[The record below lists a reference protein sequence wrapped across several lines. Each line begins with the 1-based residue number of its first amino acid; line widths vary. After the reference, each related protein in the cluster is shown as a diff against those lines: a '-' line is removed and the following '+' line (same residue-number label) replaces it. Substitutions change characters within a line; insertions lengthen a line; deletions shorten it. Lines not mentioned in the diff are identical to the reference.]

1 MHLPNFTSSWF
12 LISRQLAE
20 ANHFFQG
27 NNMRRPLEPLLIALS
42 LATTAAFA
50 APPSA
55 SSLEAILST
64 NGSQQSL
71 ETTLA
76 GVEGKM
82 RQEINKTIF
91 THNNGPITPAQKLA
105 VDKAA
110 PQVTKVMQT
119 EMGWDK
125 MKLAYTKIYQDALTQ
140 EEVNRLAALY
150 KDPAYMA
157 LMQKMVSINIK
168 SAQAIQAKL
177 PIIQQKIEPILEKAV
192 QEALAAK

>member
-1 MHLPNFTSSWF
+1 MKNSYFVIILT
-12 LISRQLAE
+12 
-20 ANHFFQG
+20 
-27 NNMRRPLEPLLIALS
+27 LS
-42 LATTAAFA
+42 AATVFA
-50 APPSA
+50 APPTAA
-55 SSLEAILST
+55 SIEAILST

-71 ETTLA
+71 ESTLA

-82 RQEINKTIF
+82 RQEINKAIF

-125 MKLAYTKIYQDALTQ
+125 MKLAYIKIYQDSLSQ

-157 LMQKMVSINIK
+157 LMQKMVAVNVK

-177 PIIQQKIEPILEKAV
+177 PIIQQKIEPILEAAV
-192 QEALAAK
+192 KEAIGVK

>member
-1 MHLPNFTSSWF
+1 MNTRNLLT
-12 LISRQLAE
+12 LISLA
-20 ANHFFQG
+20 
-27 NNMRRPLEPLLIALS
+27 LLSIT
-42 LATTAAFA
+42 ATA

-55 SSLEAILST
+55 TSIESILTT

-71 ETTLA
+71 ESTLA
-76 GVEGKM
+76 GVEGRM
-82 RQEINKTIF
+82 RQEINKAIF

-125 MKLAYTKIYQDALTQ
+125 MKLAYTKIYQDSLTQ

-150 KDPAYMA
+150 KDPSYMA
-157 LMQKMVSINIK
+157 LMQKMVDINIK

-177 PIIQQKIEPILEKAV
+177 PIIHQKIEPILEKAV
-192 QEALAAK
+192 QEALQGK

>member
-1 MHLPNFTSSWF
+1 MKTSF
-12 LISRQLAE
+12 
-20 ANHFFQG
+20 N
-27 NNMRRPLEPLLIALS
+27 LLFVS
-42 LATTAAFA
+42 LCLTATTTFA
-50 APPSA
+50 APPTA
-55 SSLEAILST
+55 STIEAILST

-82 RQEINKTIF
+82 RQEINRQLF

-105 VDKAA
+105 VDKVA
-110 PQVTKVMQT
+110 PQVNKVMQT

-125 MKLAYTKIYQDALTQ
+125 MKLAYIKIYQDSLSQ

-157 LMQKMVSINIK
+157 LMQKMVAINLK

-177 PIIQQKIEPILEKAV
+177 PIIQQKIEPILEAAV
-192 QEALAAK
+192 KEAIGVK

>member
-1 MHLPNFTSSWF
+1 MKR
-12 LISRQLAE
+12 ISTLA
-20 ANHFFQG
+20 A
-27 NNMRRPLEPLLIALS
+27 ALA
-42 LATTAAFA
+42 LATTATFA
-50 APPSA
+50 APPTA
-55 SSLEAILST
+55 SSIEAILAT
-64 NGSQQSL
+64 NGAQQSL
-71 ETTLA
+71 ESTLA

-82 RQEINKTIF
+82 RQEINRQLF
-91 THNNGPITPAQKLA
+91 THNNGPITPAQKQA

-150 KDPAYMA
+150 KDPVYMA
-157 LMQKMVSINIK
+157 LMQKMVAVNIK

>member
-1 MHLPNFTSSWF
+1 MNTRNLLT
-12 LISRQLAE
+12 LISLA
-20 ANHFFQG
+20 
-27 NNMRRPLEPLLIALS
+27 LLSIT
-42 LATTAAFA
+42 ATA

-55 SSLEAILST
+55 TSIESILST

-71 ETTLA
+71 ESTLA
-76 GVEGKM
+76 GVEGRM
-82 RQEINKTIF
+82 RQEINKAIF

-125 MKLAYTKIYQDALTQ
+125 MKLAYTKIYQDSLTQ

-150 KDPAYMA
+150 KDPSYMA
-157 LMQKMVSINIK
+157 LMQKMVDINIK

-192 QEALAAK
+192 QEALQGK

>member
-1 MHLPNFTSSWF
+1 MK
-12 LISRQLAE
+12 ISLKSLLA
-20 ANHFFQG
+20 
-27 NNMRRPLEPLLIALS
+27 IILS
-42 LATTAAFA
+42 VTAASTFA
-50 APPSA
+50 APPTPTSI
-55 SSLEAILST
+55 EAILST
-64 NGSQQSL
+64 NGAQQSL
-71 ETTLA
+71 ESTLA

-82 RQEINKTIF
+82 RQEINRQLF

-125 MKLAYTKIYQDALTQ
+125 MKAAYTKIYQDALTQ

-157 LMQKMVSINIK
+157 LMQKMVDINIK

-177 PIIQQKIEPILEKAV
+177 PVIQQKIEPILEKAV

>member
-1 MHLPNFTSSWF
+1 MNTRTL
-12 LISRQLAE
+12 LA
-20 ANHFFQG
+20 
-27 NNMRRPLEPLLIALS
+27 ITS
-42 LATTAAFA
+42 LAIIASNSFA
-50 APPSA
+50 APPT
-55 SSLEAILST
+55 SSSIEAILAT

-71 ETTLA
+71 ESTLA
-76 GVEGKM
+76 GVEVRM
-82 RQEINKTIF
+82 RQEINKAIF
-91 THNNGPITPAQKLA
+91 QSNGGPITPAQKLA
-105 VDKAA
+105 IDKAA

-140 EEVNRLAALY
+140 EEVNRLASLY

-157 LMQKMVSINIK
+157 LMQKMVNINLK

>member
-1 MHLPNFTSSWF
+1 MNTRTL
-12 LISRQLAE
+12 LA
-20 ANHFFQG
+20 
-27 NNMRRPLEPLLIALS
+27 ITS
-42 LATTAAFA
+42 LAIIASNSFA
-50 APPSA
+50 APPT
-55 SSLEAILST
+55 SSSIEAILAT

-71 ETTLA
+71 ESTLA
-76 GVEGKM
+76 GVEVRM
-82 RQEINKTIF
+82 RQEINKAIF
-91 THNNGPITPAQKLA
+91 QSNGGPITPAQKLA
-105 VDKAA
+105 IDKAA

-125 MKLAYTKIYQDALTQ
+125 MKLAYTKIYQEALTQ

-157 LMQKMVSINIK
+157 LMQKMVNINLK

>member
-1 MHLPNFTSSWF
+1 MKTLP
-12 LISRQLAE
+12 LKL
-20 ANHFFQG
+20 
-27 NNMRRPLEPLLIALS
+27 LLIALTCAS
-42 LATTAAFA
+42 TAAFA
-50 APPSA
+50 AQPTPS
-55 SSLEAILST
+55 SIEAILST
-64 NGSQQSL
+64 NGAQQSL
-71 ETTLA
+71 ESTLA

-82 RQEINKTIF
+82 RQEINKAIF

-125 MKLAYTKIYQDALTQ
+125 MKLAYIKIYQDSLSQ

-157 LMQKMVSINIK
+157 LMQKMVAVNIK

-177 PIIQQKIEPILEKAV
+177 PIIQQKIEPILEAAV
-192 QEALAAK
+192 KEAIGVK

>member
-1 MHLPNFTSSWF
+1 M
-12 LISRQLAE
+12 
-20 ANHFFQG
+20 FQSIKFI
-27 NNMRRPLEPLLIALS
+27 LIALTLS
-42 LATTAAFA
+42 SVSALA
-50 APPSA
+50 APPTTA
-55 SSLEAILST
+55 SIEAILAT

-71 ETTLA
+71 ESTLA
-76 GVEGKM
+76 GVEGRM
-82 RQEINKTIF
+82 RQEINRQLF

-105 VDKAA
+105 IDKAA
-110 PQVTKVMQT
+110 PQVTKVMQD
-119 EMGWDK
+119 EMGWNK

-157 LMQKMVSINIK
+157 LMNKMVQINLK

-192 QEALAAK
+192 QEAIGGK

>member
-1 MHLPNFTSSWF
+1 MKLF
-12 LISRQLAE
+12 L
-20 ANHFFQG
+20 
-27 NNMRRPLEPLLIALS
+27 LLILS
-42 LATTAAFA
+42 FLTTTTLA
-50 APPSA
+50 APPTPA
-55 SSLEAILST
+55 SIEAILAT
-64 NGSQQSL
+64 NGAQQSL
-71 ETTLA
+71 ESTLA

-82 RQEINKTIF
+82 RQEINKAIF
-91 THNNGPITPAQKLA
+91 SNNGGPITPTQKLA
-105 VDKAA
+105 IDKAA

-140 EEVNRLAALY
+140 EEVNKLASLY
-150 KDPAYMA
+150 KDPSYMA
-157 LMQKMVSINIK
+157 LMQKMVNINLK

>member
-1 MHLPNFTSSWF
+1 MKKFTLF
-12 LISRQLAE
+12 PLILT
-20 ANHFFQG
+20 
-27 NNMRRPLEPLLIALS
+27 L
-42 LATTAAFA
+42 TTLTVQA
-50 APPSA
+50 APPTPA
-55 SSLEAILST
+55 SIESILAT
-64 NGSQQSL
+64 NGAQQSL
-71 ETTLA
+71 ESTLA

-82 RQEINKTIF
+82 RQEINRQLF

-110 PQVTKVMQT
+110 PQITKVMQT

-125 MKLAYTKIYQDALTQ
+125 MKLAYIKIYQDSLSQ

>member
-1 MHLPNFTSSWF
+1 MKT
-12 LISRQLAE
+12 
-20 ANHFFQG
+20 
-27 NNMRRPLEPLLIALS
+27 PLLTLI
-42 LATTAAFA
+42 LAFTAATAFA
-50 APPSA
+50 APPTAA
-55 SSLEAILST
+55 SIEAILST

-71 ETTLA
+71 ESTLA
-76 GVEGKM
+76 GVEGRM
-82 RQEINKTIF
+82 RQEINRQLF
-91 THNNGPITPAQKLA
+91 THNNGPITPAQKA
-105 VDKAA
+105 AIDKAA

-125 MKLAYTKIYQDALTQ
+125 MKAAYTKIYQDALTQ

-157 LMQKMVSINIK
+157 LMQKVVDINIK

>member
-1 MHLPNFTSSWF
+1 MPV
-12 LISRQLAE
+12 
-20 ANHFFQG
+20 
-27 NNMRRPLEPLLIALS
+27 
-42 LATTAAFA
+42 FA
-50 APPSA
+50 APPTP
-55 SSLEAILST
+55 SSIEAILST
-64 NGSQQSL
+64 NGAQQSL
-71 ETTLA
+71 ESTLS
-76 GVEGKM
+76 GVETRM
-82 RQEINKTIF
+82 RQEINRQLF
-91 THNNGPITPAQKLA
+91 THNNGPITPAQKA
-105 VDKAA
+105 AIDKAA

-125 MKLAYTKIYQDALTQ
+125 MKAAYTKIYQDALTQ

-157 LMQKMVSINIK
+157 LMQKVVDINIK

>member
-1 MHLPNFTSSWF
+1 MK
-12 LISRQLAE
+12 ISLKSLLA
-20 ANHFFQG
+20 
-27 NNMRRPLEPLLIALS
+27 IILS
-42 LATTAAFA
+42 FTAASTFA
-50 APPSA
+50 APPTPTSI
-55 SSLEAILST
+55 EAILST
-64 NGSQQSL
+64 NGAQQSL
-71 ETTLA
+71 ESTLA

-82 RQEINKTIF
+82 RQEINRQLF

-125 MKLAYTKIYQDALTQ
+125 MKAAYTKIYQDALTQ

-157 LMQKMVSINIK
+157 MMQKMVDINIK

-177 PIIQQKIEPILEKAV
+177 PVIQQKIEPILEKAV

>member
-1 MHLPNFTSSWF
+1 MKTLFT
-12 LISRQLAE
+12 
-20 ANHFFQG
+20 
-27 NNMRRPLEPLLIALS
+27 LLLTFTA
-42 LATTAAFA
+42 ATTFA
-50 APPSA
+50 APPSL
-55 SSLEAILST
+55 SSIEAILST
-64 NGSQQSL
+64 NGAQQSL
-71 ETTLA
+71 ESTLA
-76 GVEGKM
+76 GVEGRM
-82 RQEINKTIF
+82 RQEINRQLF
-91 THNNGPITPAQKLA
+91 THNGGPITPAQKLA

-110 PQVTKVMQT
+110 PQVTKVMQQ

-157 LMQKMVSINIK
+157 LMQKMVNINIK

>member
-1 MHLPNFTSSWF
+1 MKPS
-12 LISRQLAE
+12 II
-20 ANHFFQG
+20 
-27 NNMRRPLEPLLIALS
+27 LLIIS
-42 LATTAAFA
+42 LTMSAASVFA
-50 APPSA
+50 APPTAA
-55 SSLEAILST
+55 SIEAILST

-71 ETTLA
+71 ESTLA
-76 GVEGKM
+76 GVEGRM
-82 RQEINKTIF
+82 RQEINRQLF
-91 THNNGPITPAQKLA
+91 THNGGPITPAQKLA
-105 VDKAA
+105 IDKAA

-140 EEVNRLAALY
+140 EEVNRLASLY
-150 KDPAYMA
+150 KDPSYMA
-157 LMQKMVSINIK
+157 LMQKMVNINIK

>member
-1 MHLPNFTSSWF
+1 MKTLT
-12 LISRQLAE
+12 
-20 ANHFFQG
+20 
-27 NNMRRPLEPLLIALS
+27 ALS
-42 LATTAAFA
+42 LLISLSFATANVVA
-50 APPSA
+50 APPTAA
-55 SSLEAILST
+55 SIEAILST

-71 ETTLA
+71 ESTLA
-76 GVEGKM
+76 GVEGRM
-82 RQEINKTIF
+82 RQEINRQLF
-91 THNNGPITPAQKLA
+91 THNGGPITPAQKLA

-125 MKLAYTKIYQDALTQ
+125 MKAAYTKIYQDALTQ

-157 LMQKMVSINIK
+157 LMAKMVDINIK

-177 PIIQQKIEPILEKAV
+177 PVIQQKIEPILEKAV
-192 QEALAAK
+192 QEAIGAK

>member
-1 MHLPNFTSSWF
+1 MKR
-12 LISRQLAE
+12 ISTLA
-20 ANHFFQG
+20 A
-27 NNMRRPLEPLLIALS
+27 ALAV
-42 LATTAAFA
+42 ATTATFA

-55 SSLEAILST
+55 ASIEAILST

-71 ETTLA
+71 ESTLA
-76 GVEGKM
+76 GVESKM
-82 RQEINKTIF
+82 RQEINRQLF

-150 KDPAYMA
+150 KDPAYMT

-177 PIIQQKIEPILEKAV
+177 PVIQQKIEPILEAAV
-192 QEALAAK
+192 KEAIGVK

>member
-1 MHLPNFTSSWF
+1 MNTRFLLAATALVIFVTS
-12 LISRQLAE
+12 
-20 ANHFFQG
+20 N
-27 NNMRRPLEPLLIALS
+27 
-42 LATTAAFA
+42 AFA
-50 APPSA
+50 APPTP
-55 SSLEAILST
+55 SSIESILAT
-64 NGSQQSL
+64 NGAQQSL

-76 GVEGKM
+76 GVEGRM
-82 RQEINKTIF
+82 RQEINKAIF
-91 THNNGPITPAQKLA
+91 QSNGGPITPAQKLA

-157 LMQKMVSINIK
+157 LMQKMVNINLK